1 MSWRAGSILG
11 KCVKVQC
18 FAKILFRYL
27 DIKDSLEFQRYTST
41 CHTHKEVADGVDQEL
56 GKEMEMVEVKEEEV
70 EEENRQHGR
79 VRRSPSRLEI
89 CRDHHDRRS
98 CKFFSSC
105 VNFSR

>member
-1 MSWRAGSILG
+1 M
-11 KCVKVQC
+11 KVQC

-41 CHTHKEVADGVDQEL
+41 CHTHKEAADGVDQEL

-79 VRRSPSRLEI
+79 VRRSPSLI
-89 CRDHHDRRS
+89 FCNIDP
-98 CKFFSSC
+98 
-105 VNFSR
+105 SRWQ

>member
-11 KCVKVQC
+11 KYVKVQC

-41 CHTHKEVADGVDQEL
+41 CHTHKEVADGADQEL
-56 GKEMEMVEVKEEEV
+56 GKEMEVVEVKEEEV

-79 VRRSPSRLEI
+79 VRKSPSLI
-89 CRDHHDRRS
+89 F
-98 CKFFSSC
+98 CKIDP
-105 VNFSR
+105 SRWQ

>member
-11 KCVKVQC
+11 KYVKVQC

-41 CHTHKEVADGVDQEL
+41 CHTHKEVADEADQEL
-56 GKEMEMVEVKEEEV
+56 GKEMEVVEVKEEEV

-79 VRRSPSRLEI
+79 VRRSPKL
-89 CRDHHDRRS
+89 CNHP
-98 CKFFSSC
+98 
-105 VNFSR
+105 